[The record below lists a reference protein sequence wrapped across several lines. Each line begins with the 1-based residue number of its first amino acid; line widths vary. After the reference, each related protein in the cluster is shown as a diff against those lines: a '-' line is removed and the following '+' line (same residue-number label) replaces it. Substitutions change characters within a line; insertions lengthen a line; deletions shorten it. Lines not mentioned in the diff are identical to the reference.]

1 MAPGTA
7 IVSCKL
13 MGNGYEMKSGT
24 SMATPVV
31 AGAVAVLLSRYP
43 NLKPAEVKLRLY
55 ETSVDTGKSKHAQGW
70 GRLDVMRLIR

>member
-1 MAPGTA
+1 
-7 IVSCKL
+7 
-13 MGNGYEMKSGT
+13 
-24 SMATPVV
+24 MATPVV